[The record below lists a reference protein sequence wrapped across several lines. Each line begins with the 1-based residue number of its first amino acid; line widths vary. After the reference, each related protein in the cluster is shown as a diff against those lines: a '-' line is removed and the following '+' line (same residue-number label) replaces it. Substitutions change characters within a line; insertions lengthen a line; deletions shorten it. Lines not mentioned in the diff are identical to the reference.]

1 MSNFKYFKNFFHNL
15 NRYKLYHI
23 VILLTISYFLM
34 LANSFYNIKRDIK
47 NLAEKNR
54 ILISKD
60 IEYAI
65 SSWLEERINNIE
77 TSSKF
82 FGYNQVYKKE
92 EHIKNLLNI
101 LLNNNLYFDT
111 VQTLVEG
118 YYFYGDKRLYHDYK
132 KDPNFI
138 SKEFNIE
145 PLKTE
150 WYIKTKTELKTTI
163 TTMKIHGE
171 LHEKTINICTPIIYE
186 EKFQGV
192 LCGVIKTESIFNKI
206 QKLKLNNKTY
216 YFISDRK
223 GKILTTLKDEKLK
236 NDVEKSFLKGKIK
249 DVDGKQEI
257 KIDNDSITI
266 ENFKHFNWYIGVG
279 MKDKDI
285 SELGFAQL
293 VENVAFLSFCFFALL
308 ILVNASHEFLRR
320 RTAKAE
326 REYEYILGRRS
337 RMQEIGELISG
348 INHQLYQP
356 LNSLTLLLTTTKSKL
371 NDKTLD
377 DATLDSNLSMCVK
390 ASQLMAKTINSF
402 KNFYR
407 CNEDIKP
414 FFLYQSIE
422 GLLHILHVDLSRKN
436 IRVEFDI
443 EQIKELK
450 VNSVEN
456 FIQQI
461 LLVLL
466 QNSKDALDEKLIKKR
481 VIKIEVEEREDMVF
495 IKIIDWGGG
504 ISNQDIKKLF
514 SDHEG
519 KSKKNL
525 GSGIGLFFAKKLA
538 QEKLKGD
545 IILEKNYNPTVFTF
559 NFKKD
564 LERDNDE

>member
-1 MSNFKYFKNFFHNL
+1 
-15 NRYKLYHI
+15 
-23 VILLTISYFLM
+23 M

>member
-1 MSNFKYFKNFFHNL
+1 
-15 NRYKLYHI
+15 
-23 VILLTISYFLM
+23 M

-65 SSWLEERINNIE
+65 HSWLEERINNIE

-82 FGYNQVYKKE
+82 FSYNQAYKNE
-92 EHIKNLLNI
+92 IYIQSLLNI

-111 VQTLVEG
+111 VQILIEK
-118 YYFYGDKRLYHDYK
+118 YYFYGDKKLYNDYRK
-132 KDPNFI
+132 NPNFI
-138 SKEFNIE
+138 SST
-145 PLKTE
+145 LKIDPIYTQ
-150 WYIKTKTELKTTI
+150 WYEKTKAELKTTI
-163 TTMKIHGE
+163 STVKEHGA
-171 LHEKTINICTPIIYE
+171 LHKKTINICTPITYE
-186 EKFQGV
+186 KRFQGV

-206 QKLKLNNKTY
+206 QKLKLNKKIY
-216 YFISDRK
+216 YFISDK
-223 GKILTTLKDEKLK
+223 EGKILTTLKDKNLK
-236 NDVEKSFLKGKIK
+236 NDIEKSFLKGKIK
-249 DVDGKQEI
+249 DIKGKQEI

-308 ILVNASHEFLRR
+308 ILINASHEFLRR

-371 NDKTLD
+371 YDKTLD
-377 DATLDSNLSMCVK
+377 DTTLNNNLTMCVK

-407 CNEDIKP
+407 CNENIKS

-436 IRVEFDI
+436 IRVDFDI
-443 EQIKELK
+443 EKIKELR
-450 VNSVEN
+450 VSSVEN

-481 VIKIEVEEREDMVF
+481 VIKIEVEVNEDMVY
-495 IKIIDWGGG
+495 IKVIDWGGG
-504 ISNQDIKKLF
+504 VNKRDIKKLF
-514 SDHEG
+514 TDHEG
-519 KSKKNL
+519 KSKKSL

-545 IILEKNYNPTVFTF
+545 IILEKNFNPTVFTF

-564 LERDNDE
+564 LES